1 MIRHYKKENEEDEY
15 KRNDDLFIPYRTE
28 ENMRMKFQ
36 KKSIVASLL
45 VSAALLG
52 LAGCSSS
59 DSASKAD
66 NAKQDNVLTVAWP
79 RDVAE
84 MNPHV
89 YNPSQMFAQTM
100 VYEPLV
106 GYGEDG
112 KLVPMLAKS
121 WDISKDGKTYIFH
134 LRSNA
139 QFSDGSKLDAEVVKR
154 NFDEVLRQTKE
165 NGTHSWLTVLTKIK
179 AVDVVDD
186 ATVKMTLSAPYYAT
200 LQELAV
206 ARPVR
211 ILGDAGFP
219 SDDDTSKGV
228 KEAVGTGPWV
238 LKEYKADDYA
248 TFERNEHYWGIKPD
262 VKEIK
267 VKVIPDAETSAM
279 ALEKGDIDLIIG
291 EGAVSTETFKEL
303 QKDDTLETQISEPYA
318 TRQLIMNT
326 TRDTLSDVRVREAL
340 AMSFD
345 KATMVDSVTAG
356 MEETADH
363 VLSTN
368 MPYTQDVKAQDVA
381 YDPKKAATLLDEAG
395 WKLNASGTA
404 REKDGKPLE
413 IEMMYVSADTIQKT
427 MAETMQSEWAAIG
440 VKVNLVSEELAN
452 QVKRF
457 KGDDFDINLF
467 SNYGTPYDP
476 HAFVNVVASEGFGY
490 HVTMASY
497 DKQQQLNKEI
507 KGVLTSTDEKKR
519 QAMYTDILTQI
530 QQQYSIVPISHI
542 NKIAVY
548 QDDVTGLHFAPN
560 RDEHSF
566 TDIKLK

>member
-1 MIRHYKKENEEDEY
+1 
-15 KRNDDLFIPYRTE
+15 
-28 ENMRMKFQ
+28 MKFQ
-36 KKSIVASLL
+36 KKSIVASLML
-45 VSAALLG
+45 SAAIVG
-52 LAGCSSS
+52 LAGCSTS
-59 DSASKAD
+59 DSSSKAESEQ
-66 NAKQDNVLTVAWP
+66 QDVLTVAWP

-121 WDISKDGKTYIFH
+121 WDISKDGKTYTFH
-134 LRSNA
+134 LRSDA
-139 QFSDGSKLDAEVVKR
+139 KFSDGSELTADVVKR
-154 NFDEVLRQTKE
+154 NFDEVLRQTTE
-165 NGTHSWLTVLTKIK
+165 NGTHAWLTVLTKIK
-179 AVDVVDD
+179 TVNVVDD
-186 ATVKMTLSAPYYAT
+186 ATLKMTLTEPYYAT

-219 SDDDTSKGV
+219 KDDDTSKGV

-238 LKEYKADDYA
+238 LKDYKADDYA
-248 TFERNEHYWGIKPD
+248 IYERNEHYWGTKPD

-267 VKVIPDAETSAM
+267 VKVIPDAETTAM

-303 QKDDTLETQISEPYA
+303 EKDDNLETQISEPYA
-318 TRQLIMNT
+318 TRQLVMNT
-326 TRDTLSDVRVREAL
+326 TRETLSDVRVREAL

-363 VLSTN
+363 VLATN
-368 MPYTQDVKAQDVA
+368 MPYTKDVAAQKAA

-427 MAETMQSEWAAIG
+427 MAEAMQSEWAAIG
-440 VKVNLVSEELAN
+440 IKVNLVSEELAN

-476 HAFVNVVASEGFGY
+476 HTFVNIVASEGFGY
-490 HVTMASY
+490 HTTMASY
-497 DKQQQLNKEI
+497 DKQQALNKEI
-507 KGVLTSTDEKKR
+507 KHALTSTDEKKR
-519 QAMYTDILTQI
+519 QALYTDILTQI
-530 QQQYSIVPISHI
+530 QEQYSIVPISYI

-548 QDDVTGLHFAPN
+548 QHDVEGLQFAPN

-566 TDIKLK
+566 TGIKLK

>member
-1 MIRHYKKENEEDEY
+1 
-15 KRNDDLFIPYRTE
+15 
-28 ENMRMKFQ
+28 MKFQ
-36 KKSIVASLL
+36 RKSIIANLMLSVAII
-45 VSAALLG
+45 G

-59 DSASKAD
+59 DSSTKAE
-66 NAKQDNVLTVAWP
+66 NEQDVLTIAWP

-106 GYGEDG
+106 GYGENG

-121 WDISKDGKTYIFH
+121 WDISKDGKTYTFH
-134 LRSNA
+134 LRSDA
-139 QFSDGSKLDAEVVKR
+139 KFSDGSQLTADVVKR
-154 NFDEVLRQTKE
+154 NFDEVLRQTTE

-179 AVDVVDD
+179 AVKVVDD
-186 ATVKMTLSAPYYAT
+186 ATVEMTLNEPYYAA

-219 SDDDTSKGV
+219 KGDDTSQGV
-228 KEAVGTGPWV
+228 KEAVGTGLWV
-238 LKEYKADDYA
+238 LKQHKTDDYA
-248 TFERNEHYWGIKPD
+248 IYERNEHYWGTKPD

-267 VKVIPDAETSAM
+267 VKVIPDAETAAM

-303 QKDDTLETQISEPYA
+303 EKDDKLETQISEPYA
-318 TRQLIMNT
+318 TRQLVMNT
-326 TRDTLSDVRVREAL
+326 TRKTLSDIRVRQAL

-345 KATMVDSVTAG
+345 KAAMVEGVTAS

-363 VLSTN
+363 VLATN
-368 MPYTQDVKAQDVA
+368 MPYTKNVAAQHVI
-381 YDPKKAATLLDEAG
+381 YDPQKAAALLDEAG

-404 REKDGKPLE
+404 REKDGKKLE
-413 IEMMYVSADTIQKT
+413 IEMMYAATDTIQKT
-427 MAETMQSEWAAIG
+427 MAETMQSEWAALGIN
-440 VKVNLVSEELAN
+440 VNLVSEELAN

-476 HAFVNVVASEGFGY
+476 HTFVNIVASKGFGY
-490 HVTMASY
+490 HTTMASY
-497 DKQQQLNKEI
+497 DKQQALNKEI
-507 KGVLTSTDEKKR
+507 KRVLASTDEKKR
-519 QAMYTDILTQI
+519 QALYSDILTQI
-530 QQQYSIVPISHI
+530 QAQYSIIPISYI
-542 NKIAVY
+542 NKMAVY
-548 QDDVTGLHFAPN
+548 QQDVEGFQFAPN

-566 TDIKLK
+566 TGIELK